1 MWGLFE
7 KMRSLLGG
15 PVLSQSVPQ
24 LDQSDIAL
32 ERKASRHWTY
42 DEEKALI
49 ENILAKKRELGS
61 MSAKL
66 TLTAWSQVTDD
77 LNKSFSCAR
86 SVEGIKKHYRK
97 LRTKYLNE
105 KSLSGGAGSSWAHY
119 QKMGDI
125 VENESD
131 NNKTSLSA
139 SSIPAPNTPSRM
151 NGNGNNNNS
160 PTLTPMSSLFD
171 ANQNNR
177 MLQTQLLG
185 NATDNI
191 IQQITQCQEKQKRTY
206 DQTVQLVD
214 VIAKRIKYDIE
225 LENEFLEVLKK
236 MISN

>member
-1 MWGLFE
+1 MWVLYE

-15 PVLSQSVPQ
+15 VPLITTPTPT
-24 LDQSDIAL
+24 LDQSDINL

-49 ENILAKKRELGS
+49 ENILSKKRELGS
-61 MSAKL
+61 ISAKL
-66 TLTAWSQVTDD
+66 TLSAWSQVTDD
-77 LNKSFSCAR
+77 LNKSYSCSR

-97 LRTKYLNE
+97 LRTKYLTE
-105 KSLSGGAGSSWAHY
+105 KSLGATSGWAHY
-119 QKMGDI
+119 QKMADI

-131 NNKTSLSA
+131 TKSNI
-139 SSIPAPNTPSRM
+139 SSIPTPNTPSRM
-151 NGNGNNNNS
+151 SNMNNS
-160 PTLTPMSSLFD
+160 PSLTPIQALYD
-171 ANQNNR
+171 PGQNNR
-177 MLQTQLLG
+177 MLQPPPVLG
-185 NATDNI
+185 NTDSL

-214 VIAKRIKYDIE
+214 IIAKRIKYDIE